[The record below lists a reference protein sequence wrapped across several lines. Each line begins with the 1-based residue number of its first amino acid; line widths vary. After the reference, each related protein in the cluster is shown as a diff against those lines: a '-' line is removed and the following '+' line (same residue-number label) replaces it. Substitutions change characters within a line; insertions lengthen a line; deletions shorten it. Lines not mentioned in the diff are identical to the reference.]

1 MKNLLSFS
9 LVLGM
14 FVFASCGDASENA
27 SKDASSAESS
37 ESSSDVTTAE
47 ADGEKSFCDCME
59 IAKNNPDL
67 DVAPA
72 GCEWMETKSE
82 MDMAGLMIQALN
94 DCPSLLEE
102 MGLTEEVQSMKDD
115 LESIDDMESEME
127 YYDELE
133 EEIMQQ
139 EMEEEMEEGM

>member
-27 SKDASSAESS
+27 SKEASSAE
-37 ESSSDVTTAE
+37 SSDVTTAE

>member
-27 SKDASSAESS
+27 SKEASSAE
-37 ESSSDVTTAE
+37 SSDVTTAE

-127 YYDELE
+127 YYDEVE

-139 EMEEEMEEGM
+139 EMEEEIEEGM

>member
-27 SKDASSAESS
+27 SKDASSAE
-37 ESSSDVTTAE
+37 SSDVTTAE

>member
-1 MKNLLSFS
+1 
-9 LVLGM
+9 
-14 FVFASCGDASENA
+14 
-27 SKDASSAESS
+27 
-37 ESSSDVTTAE
+37 
-47 ADGEKSFCDCME
+47 ME